1 MNNLKNRIAISS
13 RVPRARA
20 RIQGEAGFTLIEL
33 LVVIAIIAILAAMLL
48 PALAKAKQKALQAV
62 CRNGLKQLALGT
74 HLYITDSTD
83 IFPGCASGS
92 TYGFAPEDWI
102 YFRKPGDSGY
112 DPAYPIEKS
121 PIFVSSGAN
130 STNVF
135 RCPMDKNENRKAKF
149 PCSYTMTSY
158 DLSGGAN
165 AKGLTSIYVG
175 GWPNRTAAYPFKM
188 TSVKNPSGKIL
199 LAEEAAKL
207 TPDDNPDPN
216 YTSFMSDGR
225 YVPTKNRLTVRHNK
239 KANLGFVDGHVEAQP
254 WTFGTDVKNS
264 QADL

>member
-1 MNNLKNRIAISS
+1 
-13 RVPRARA
+13 
-20 RIQGEAGFTLIEL
+20 
-33 LVVIAIIAILAAMLL
+33 
-48 PALAKAKQKALQAV
+48 
-62 CRNGLKQLALGT
+62 
-74 HLYITDSTD
+74 
-83 IFPGCASGS
+83 
-92 TYGFAPEDWI
+92 
-102 YFRKPGDSGY
+102 
-112 DPAYPIEKS
+112 
-121 PIFVSSGAN
+121 
-130 STNVF
+130 
-135 RCPMDKNENRKAKF
+135 
-149 PCSYTMTSY
+149 
-158 DLSGGAN
+158 
-165 AKGLTSIYVG
+165 
-175 GWPNRTAAYPFKM
+175 M